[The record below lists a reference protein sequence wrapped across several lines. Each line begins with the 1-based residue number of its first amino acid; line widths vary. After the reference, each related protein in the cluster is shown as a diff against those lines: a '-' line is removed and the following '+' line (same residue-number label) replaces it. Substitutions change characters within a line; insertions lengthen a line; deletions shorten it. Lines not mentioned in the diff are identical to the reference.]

1 MDYDEAPTRAR
12 DSDLDSNSDSDE
24 EGPNE
29 DLVIRGGSG
38 TVWLVKV
45 PRAVMEAWMRI
56 DKEGEHLAT
65 LRVYQE
71 TEPPVIQ
78 LLLANDPSLKESLR
92 GAVFTLAPTAVR
104 PKNMFV
110 VSETSPTQADMQLE
124 ASIDQQWHIQPA
136 LTQKWTRNIHE
147 RNREANVPKR
157 QLIQIDDGSAQIKKI
172 ASGAGHL
179 GNFSNMVKQKP
190 KPATGQFERAARIP
204 KNELLDML
212 FKLFLVQSHWSMK
225 VLRERTKQPLDYL
238 KETLEEIAILHKS
251 GPHTNTWSLQASY
264 AQQFGAPPPEA
275 NIATTS
281 ASNNMMES
289 DEDEDED
296 EDMDEVTAM

>member
-1 MDYDEAPTRAR
+1 MDYDDAAPRAR
-12 DSDLDSNSDSDE
+12 ESDLDSNSDSDD

-29 DLVIRGGSG
+29 DLVIRGASG

-45 PRAVMEAWMRI
+45 PRAVMETWMRI
-56 DKEGEHLAT
+56 DKDGEHLAT

-78 LLLANDPSLKESLR
+78 LLLSDDSSLKESLR
-92 GAVFTLAPTAVR
+92 GAVFTLTPTAVR

-110 VSETSPTQADMQLE
+110 VSEATPIQADMQLE
-124 ASIDQQWHIQPA
+124 ATIDQQWHIQPA
-136 LTQKWTRNIHE
+136 LTQKWTRTIHE
-147 RNREANVPKR
+147 RNREANEPRR
-157 QLIQIDDGSAQIKKI
+157 QLIQIDDGNAQIKKI

-190 KPATGQFERAARIP
+190 KPPTGQFERAARIP

-212 FKLFLVQSHWSMK
+212 FKLFMVQSHWSMK

-238 KETLEEIAILHKS
+238 RETLEEIAILHKS

-275 NIATTS
+275 NAATTS
-281 ASNNMMES
+281 ADMVES
-289 DEDEDED
+289 DDDEDED
-296 EDMDEVTAM
+296 EDMDEVTAL

>member
-1 MDYDEAPTRAR
+1 MDYDDSAPRAR

-29 DLVIRGGSG
+29 DLVIRGSSG

-45 PRAVMEAWMRI
+45 PRTVMEAWMRI
-56 DKEGEHLAT
+56 DKDGEHLAT
-65 LRVYQE
+65 LRVYSE

-78 LLLANDPSLKESLR
+78 LLLANDPNLKESLR

-110 VSETSPTQADMQLE
+110 VSEATPIQADMQYE

-179 GNFSNMVKQKP
+179 SNFTNMVKQKP
-190 KPATGQFERAARIP
+190 KASSGQFERAARIP

-238 KETLEEIAILHKS
+238 KETLDEIAILHKS

-264 AQQFGAPPPEA
+264 AQQFGAPPEA
-275 NIATTS
+275 NVASTS
-281 ASNNMMES
+281 ASNDMVES

>member
-1 MDYDEAPTRAR
+1 MDYEDAPRTR
-12 DSDLDSNSDSDE
+12 DSDLDSNSDSED

-29 DLVIRGGSG
+29 DLVLRGVSG

-45 PRAVMEAWMRI
+45 PKAVMEAWTRV
-56 DKEGEHLAT
+56 DKDGEHLAT

-71 TEPPVIQ
+71 TDPPVIQ
-78 LLLANDPSLKESLR
+78 LLLANDPTLKENLR
-92 GAVFTLAPTAVR
+92 GAVFTLAPTPVR

-110 VSETSPTQADMQLE
+110 VSEPSSSQTDMQLE

-136 LTQKWTRNIHE
+136 LTQKWARNINE
-147 RNREANVPKR
+147 RNREANAPKR
-157 QLIQIDDGSAQIKKI
+157 QLIQIDDGAAHIKRI

-179 GNFSNMVKQKP
+179 DNFSNLVRQKP
-190 KPATGQFERAARIP
+190 KAASGQFERAARIP

-212 FKLFLVQSHWSMK
+212 FKLFKIQTHWAMK

-238 KETLEEIAILHKS
+238 KETLEDIAVLHKS

-264 AQQFGAPPPEA
+264 AQQFGLPPPDPSTMAGPSA
-275 NIATTS
+275 NVAPDTEDDEEDDFE
-281 ASNNMMES
+281 ME
-289 DEDEDED
+289 
-296 EDMDEVTAM
+296 EVV

>member
-1 MDYDEAPTRAR
+1 MEYDEPAPRAR

-29 DLVIRGGSG
+29 DLVIRGASG

-45 PRAVMEAWMRI
+45 PRTVMESWMRI
-56 DKEGEHLAT
+56 DKDGEDLGT
-65 LRVYQE
+65 LRVYHDHSAIA
-71 TEPPVIQ
+71 IQ
-78 LLLANDPSLKESLR
+78 
-92 GAVFTLAPTAVR
+92 R
-104 PKNMFV
+104 PKSQGESAGGGFH
-110 VSETSPTQADMQLE
+110 PDADGKLE
-124 ASIDQQWHIQPA
+124 STIDQQWHIQPA

-147 RNREANVPKR
+147 RNRELFNIAFTKANEPRR
-157 QLIQIDDGSAQIKKI
+157 QLIQIDDGNAQIKKI

-190 KPATGQFERAARIP
+190 KPAAGQFERAARIP

-212 FKLFLVQSHWSMK
+212 FKLFMVQSHWSMK

-275 NIATTS
+275 NAATS
-281 ASNNMMES
+281 SMNMVES

-296 EDMDEVTAM
+296 EDMDEVTGI

>member
-1 MDYDEAPTRAR
+1 MDYDEAPPRAR

-29 DLVIRGGSG
+29 DLVLRGSTG

-45 PRAVMEAWMRI
+45 PRSVMEAWTKI
-56 DKEGEHLAT
+56 DKDGEHLAT

-110 VSETSPTQADMQLE
+110 VSETTPTQPDMQFE
-124 ASIDQQWHIQPA
+124 ATINQQWHVQPS
-136 LTQKWTRNIHE
+136 LTQKWTKNIDE
-147 RNREANVPKR
+147 RNRAASVPKR

-179 GNFSNMVKQKP
+179 SDFSNMVKQKP

-212 FKLFLVQSHWSMK
+212 FKLFMVQSHWSMK

-275 NIATTS
+275 NVATSSTI
-281 ASNNMMES
+281 NNMVES

-296 EDMDEVTAM
+296 EDMDEVTAI

>member
-1 MDYDEAPTRAR
+1 MEYDEPAPRAR

-29 DLVIRGGSG
+29 DLVIRGASG

-45 PRAVMEAWMRI
+45 PRTVMESWMRI
-56 DKEGEHLAT
+56 DKDGEDLGT
-65 LRVYQE
+65 LRVYHE

-78 LLLANDPSLKESLR
+78 LLLSNDPSLKESLR
-92 GAVFTLAPTAVR
+92 GAVFTLTPTAVR

-110 VSETSPTQADMQLE
+110 ISETTPIQTDMQLE
-124 ASIDQQWHIQPA
+124 STIDQQWHIQPA

-147 RNREANVPKR
+147 RNREANEPRR
-157 QLIQIDDGSAQIKKI
+157 QLIQIDDGNAQIKKI

-212 FKLFLVQSHWSMK
+212 FKLFMVQSHWSMK

-275 NIATTS
+275 NAATS
-281 ASNNMMES
+281 SMNMVES

-296 EDMDEVTAM
+296 EDMDEVTGI

>member
-1 MDYDEAPTRAR
+1 MDYDDAPRGR
-12 DSDLDSNSDSDE
+12 DSDLDSNSDSDDD
-24 EGPNE
+24 GPNE
-29 DLVIRGGSG
+29 DLMIHDNSG

-45 PRAVMEAWMRI
+45 PRTVMEAWMKI
-56 DKEGEHLAT
+56 DKDGEHLAT

-71 TEPPVIQ
+71 MEPPVIQ
-78 LLLANDPSLKESLR
+78 LLLANDPNLQENLR
-92 GAVFTLAPTAVR
+92 GAVFTLASTAVR

-110 VSETSPTQADMQLE
+110 VSETTPTQSDMQLE
-124 ASIDQQWHIQPA
+124 ADIGEQWHIQPA
-136 LTQKWTRNIHE
+136 LTQKWTKNIHE

-190 KPATGQFERAARIP
+190 KAPAGQFERAARIP

-264 AQQFGAPPPEA
+264 AQQFGAPPETNVA
-275 NIATTS
+275 STS
-281 ASNNMMES
+281 ASNMVES
-289 DEDEDED
+289 DEDEDDD
-296 EDMDEVTAM
+296 EDMDEVAAM

>member
-1 MDYDEAPTRAR
+1 MEYDEPAPRAR

-29 DLVIRGGSG
+29 DLVIRGASG

-45 PRAVMEAWMRI
+45 PRTVMESWMRI
-56 DKEGEHLAT
+56 DKDGEDLGT
-65 LRVYQE
+65 LRVYHE

-78 LLLANDPSLKESLR
+78 LLLSNDPSLKESLR
-92 GAVFTLAPTAVR
+92 GAVFTLTPTAVR

-110 VSETSPTQADMQLE
+110 ISETTPIQTDMRKTAIIKRPTA
-124 ASIDQQWHIQPA
+124 I
-136 LTQKWTRNIHE
+136 LTVGSRLFNIAFTK
-147 RNREANVPKR
+147 ANEPRR
-157 QLIQIDDGSAQIKKI
+157 QLIQIDDGNAQIKKI

-190 KPATGQFERAARIP
+190 KPAAGQFERAARIP

-212 FKLFLVQSHWSMK
+212 FKLFMVQSHWSMK

-275 NIATTS
+275 NAATS
-281 ASNNMMES
+281 SMNMVES

-296 EDMDEVTAM
+296 EDMDEVTGI

>member
-1 MDYDEAPTRAR
+1 MDYDDPAPRAR

-29 DLVIRGGSG
+29 DLIIRGAHDN
-38 TVWLVKV
+38 VWLVKV
-45 PRAVMEAWMRI
+45 PRTVMEAWMRV

-71 TEPPVIQ
+71 TQPPVIQ
-78 LLLANDPSLKESLR
+78 LFLANDPSLKESLR
-92 GAVFTLAPTAVR
+92 GAVFTLASTAVP

-110 VSETSPTQADMQLE
+110 VSEPTPNQPDMQYE
-124 ASIDQQWHIQPA
+124 AAIGQQWHIQPA

-179 GNFSNMVKQKP
+179 SNFTNMVKQKP
-190 KPATGQFERAARIP
+190 KPSAGFERAARIP

-212 FKLFLVQSHWSMK
+212 FKLFMLQSHWSMK

-275 NIATTS
+275 NAAS
-281 ASNNMMES
+281 ASTSNNMIES
-289 DEDEDED
+289 DEEEDED

>member
-1 MDYDEAPTRAR
+1 MDFDDAPRAR
-12 DSDLDSNSDSDE
+12 DSDLDSHSDSDD

-29 DLVIRGGSG
+29 DLVIRGASG

-45 PRAVMEAWMRI
+45 PKTVMEAWTRI
-56 DKEGEHLAT
+56 DKDGEHLAT

-71 TEPPVIQ
+71 SDPPVIQ
-78 LLLANDPSLKESLR
+78 LLLANDPSLKENLR

-110 VSETSPTQADMQLE
+110 ISETNNTQPDMHLE
-124 ASIDQQWHIQPA
+124 AAIDQQWHIQPA
-136 LTQKWTRNIHE
+136 LTQKWARNINE

-179 GNFSNMVKQKP
+179 GNFSNLVKQKP
-190 KPATGQFERAARIP
+190 KPPTGQFERAARIP

-238 KETLEEIAILHKS
+238 KETLDEIAILHKS

-264 AQQFGAPPPEA
+264 AQQFGLPPPDQ
-275 NIATTS
+275 S
-281 ASNNMMES
+281 AMPGPSTNVAPDTDDDEEEDFEME
-289 DEDEDED
+289 
-296 EDMDEVTAM
+296 EVV